1 MNIFNENN
9 KITLNDVIE
18 GLLEHREFKF
28 TFECFGDHYKEVI
41 NSFSSLARLIK
52 EFDYSNIKIEAL

>member
-1 MNIFNENN
+1 MNTFNENN

-18 GLLEHREFKF
+18 GLLEGREFKF

-41 NSFSSLARLIK
+41 SSFYGLAKFIHS
-52 EFDYSNIKIEAL
+52 FDYSNIKIEAL